1 MQYIFIIALL
11 GSLGGLGY
19 KMYTDTMNRMQSIAN
34 EKAALEV
41 QLQEQAAAMEAQL
54 EAMRLQTESLNEMND
69 RAAIVEAQMT
79 SYLKIFKDHDLTR
92 LARAKP
98 GMIETRANKRTDE
111 IFTEVENDTKQVV
124 TTDAPA
130 SDDSVRSVSYTHLTL
145 PTKA

>member
-98 GMIETRANKRTDE
+98 GLIETRANKRTDE

-124 TTDAPA
+124 ATDAPA
-130 SDDSVRSVSYTHLTL
+130 SDDSVR
-145 PTKA
+145 

>member
-1 MQYIFIIALL
+1 MQYVFIIALL

-19 KMYTDTMNRMQSIAN
+19 KMYTDTMNRMQSMAN

-130 SDDSVRSVSYTHLTL
+130 SDDSVR
-145 PTKA
+145 

>member
-92 LARAKP
+92 LARAKT

-124 TTDAPA
+124 ATDAPA
-130 SDDSVRSVSYTHLTL
+130 SDDSVR
-145 PTKA
+145 

>member
-19 KMYTDTMNRMQSIAN
+19 KMYTDTMNRMQSLAN

-41 QLQEQAAAMEAQL
+41 KFQEQKAAIEKQLEVMKLQE
-54 EAMRLQTESLNEMND
+54 ESLANMNE
-69 RAAIVEAQMT
+69 RAAVVEAQMKD
-79 SYLKIFKDHDLTR
+79 YLKIFKDHDLTR

-111 IFTEVENDTKQVV
+111 IFTVIENDTKMVQE
-124 TTDAPA
+124 
-130 SDDSVRSVSYTHLTL
+130 
-145 PTKA
+145 

>member
-19 KMYTDTMNRMQSIAN
+19 KMYTDTMNRMQSLAN

-41 QLQEQAAAMEAQL
+41 KFQEQKAAMERQL
-54 EAMRLQTESLNEMND
+54 EVMKLQEESLADMNE
-69 RAAIVEAQMT
+69 RAAVVEAQMKD
-79 SYLKIFKDHDLTR
+79 YLKIFKDHDLTR

-111 IFTEVENDTKQVV
+111 IFTVIENDTKMVQE
-124 TTDAPA
+124 
-130 SDDSVRSVSYTHLTL
+130 
-145 PTKA
+145 

>member
-19 KMYTDTMNRMQSIAN
+19 KMYTDTMNRMQSLAN

-41 QLQEQAAAMEAQL
+41 QLQEQEAAMEKQL
-54 EAMRLQTESLNEMND
+54 EVMKLQEESLTNMNE
-69 RAAIVEAQMT
+69 RAAVVEAQMKD
-79 SYLKIFKDHDLTR
+79 YLKIFKDHDLTR

-111 IFTEVENDTKQVV
+111 IFTVIENDTKMVQE
-124 TTDAPA
+124 
-130 SDDSVRSVSYTHLTL
+130 
-145 PTKA
+145 

>member
-19 KMYTDTMNRMQSIAN
+19 KMYTDTMNRMQSLAN

-41 QLQEQAAAMEAQL
+41 QMQEQEAAMRRQLEVMQLQE
-54 EAMRLQTESLNEMND
+54 ESLSKMND
-69 RAAIVEAQMT
+69 RAAVVEAQMQD
-79 SYLKIFKDHDLTR
+79 YLKIFKDHDLTR

-111 IFTEVENDTKQVV
+111 IFTVIENDTKLVQE
-124 TTDAPA
+124 
-130 SDDSVRSVSYTHLTL
+130 
-145 PTKA
+145 

>member
-54 EAMRLQTESLNEMND
+54 EAMKLQTESLNEMND

-124 TTDAPA
+124 ATDAPA
-130 SDDSVRSVSYTHLTL
+130 SDDSVR
-145 PTKA
+145 